1 MLKSAA
7 GLAFAVLLLLGGFS
21 ESRAQCDPRDRDC
34 AKASK
39 AREPVREHEFA
50 RPSATT
56 GGSHAPSTAPGA
68 EARTPGASS
77 EHGGFGGTGAGSPA
91 GGGHGGTGSSIPAAH
106 SGKAPATAAG
116 SARETAPLQPVR
128 AYLRARDIPPSG
140 AGAYGLV
147 VLNSR
152 PTPASRAKFMM
163 VCRSF
168 VAFFPR
174 SQDSSVPVNDQMIT
188 VWPLD
193 DPESQQARADDCDHV
208 LDHYDLIASEDA
220 IRDAQK
226 QRVRF
231 DGEGPYLVGWSPSRA
246 RGIPDA
252 LVLVVD
258 MSADNT
264 QADIDNKF
272 RFWKDKIVE
281 DPSLWRN
288 GWSAEAIR
296 VAIHNFADQ
305 YGQAMLDAIKLIGGD
320 K

>member
-7 GLAFAVLLLLGGFS
+7 GWAFAVLLLLGGFS
-21 ESRAQCDPRDRDC
+21 GSHAQCDPRDRDC
-34 AKASK
+34 AKAGK
-39 AREPVREHEFA
+39 AREPVRHHDFA
-50 RPSATT
+50 RPGATT
-56 GGSHAPSTAPGA
+56 EGSHAPSTAPGA
-68 EARTPGASS
+68 EARTPAVSS
-77 EHGGFGGTGAGSPA
+77 GHGGSGGTGAGNP
-91 GGGHGGTGSSIPAAH
+91 GGGTGGTGSSIPAAH

-147 VLNSR
+147 VLNAR
-152 PTPASRAKFMM
+152 PTPASRAKLIM

-174 SQDSSVPVNDQMIT
+174 SQDSNVPVKDQMIT

-272 RFWKDKIVE
+272 RFWKNKIVE
-281 DPSLWRN
+281 DPALWRN
-288 GWSAEAIR
+288 GWSVEGIR

>member
-1 MLKSAA
+1 V
-7 GLAFAVLLLLGGFS
+7 G
-21 ESRAQCDPRDRDC
+21 
-34 AKASK
+34 
-39 AREPVREHEFA
+39 
-50 RPSATT
+50 
-56 GGSHAPSTAPGA
+56 
-68 EARTPGASS
+68 
-77 EHGGFGGTGAGSPA
+77 HGGFGGTGTGSPGKGGTAGSNTIEP
-91 GGGHGGTGSSIPAAH
+91 
-106 SGKAPATAAG
+106 SGRSPGIAAG
-116 SARETAPLQPVR
+116 SASGATPLQPVR
-128 AYLRARDIPPSG
+128 AYLRARDIPPSA

-147 VLNSR
+147 VLQSR
-152 PTPASRAKFMM
+152 PTAASRAKFMM

-174 SQDSSVPVNDQMIT
+174 SEESSVPVKDQMIT

-193 DPESQQARADDCDHV
+193 DPESKQARADDCDHV

-226 QRVRF
+226 QHARF
-231 DGEGPYLVGWSPSRA
+231 DGEGPYLVGWSPSKA

-272 RFWKDKIVE
+272 RFWKNKIVE

-296 VAIHNFADQ
+296 AAIHNFADQ
-305 YGQAMLDAIKLIGGD
+305 YGQAMLDAIKLIGAD

>member
-7 GLAFAVLLLLGGFS
+7 GLATAVLLLLGSFS
-21 ESRAQCDPRDRDC
+21 ESHAQCDPRDRDC

-39 AREPVREHEFA
+39 AREPVRRHDFA
-50 RPSATT
+50 RPSAPT
-56 GGSHAPSTAPGA
+56 GGSHAPSTESLAPGGS
-68 EARTPGASS
+68 PG
-77 EHGGFGGTGAGSPA
+77 HGGFGNTGAGHPG
-91 GGGHGGTGSSIPAAH
+91 GGGHGGTGRIGGSITA
-106 SGKAPATAAG
+106 APAGESPGTAAG
-116 SARETAPLQPVR
+116 SVGGATPLQPVR

-140 AGAYGLV
+140 SGAYGLV

-174 SQDSSVPVNDQMIT
+174 SEESSVPVRDQMIT

-226 QRVRF
+226 QRARF

-264 QADIDNKF
+264 QAEIDNKF
-272 RFWKDKIVE
+272 RFWKNKIVE

>member
-1 MLKSAA
+1 MSKSAA
-7 GLAFAVLLLLGGFS
+7 GLVTAVLLLLGGFFPAHA
-21 ESRAQCDPRDRDC
+21 ECDPRDRDC
-34 AKASK
+34 AKATK
-39 AREPVREHEFA
+39 APQPPRHHEFL

-56 GGSHAPSTAPGA
+56 GG
-68 EARTPGASS
+68 GASWGHS
-77 EHGGFGGTGAGSPA
+77 STGAWS
-91 GGGHGGTGSSIPAAH
+91 GGGHGGTGNSLPTAPAAKP
-106 SGKAPATAAG
+106 GATAEG
-116 SARETAPLQPVR
+116 SAGESTPLQPVR

-140 AGAYGLV
+140 SGAYGLV
-147 VLNSR
+147 VLNSK
-152 PTPASRAKFMM
+152 PTPASRDKFMM

-174 SQDSSVPVNDQMIT
+174 SQDSSVPVKDQMIT

-193 DPESQQARADDCDHV
+193 DPDSPQARADDCDHV

-220 IRDAQK
+220 ISDAQK
-226 QRVRF
+226 QQARF

-264 QADIDNKF
+264 QAEIDNKF
-272 RFWKDKIVE
+272 RFWKNKIVE

-288 GWSAEAIR
+288 GWSTEAIR

-305 YGQAMLDAIKLIGGD
+305 YGAAMLDAVKLIGGHKD